1 MPGQHYTAEQRN
13 FLSMRYQEL
22 SGARNFIP
30 IIIAELTDRF
40 PDAQVPNRRTILKQ
54 NQKQN
59 THLTLKSLRD
69 TFFGTPFRIE
79 IAFVFYFI
87 LSYFLV
93 VFLQI
98 IQL

>member
-1 MPGQHYTAEQRN
+1 MPGPHYTAEQRN

-22 SGARNFIP
+22 SGARYFIP

-59 THLTLKSLRD
+59 THFTLKSLRD
-69 TFFGTPFRIE
+69 TFFGTPFIN
-79 IAFVFYFI
+79 FI
-87 LSYFLV
+87 D
-93 VFLQI
+93 LQDK
-98 IQL
+98 